1 MGVYIVIYIQ
11 GGVKEL
17 APAAAPPI
25 IICIYVMSIYLE
37 VQLSFIGTTKLN
49 PVQISPERED
59 T

>member
-1 MGVYIVIYIQ
+1 
-11 GGVKEL
+11 
-17 APAAAPPI
+17 
-25 IICIYVMSIYLE
+25 MSIIYLE